1 MVARWAYALTHL
13 RPPCL
18 SPPSPPQEAVTSLGA
33 AKLALE
39 QATEGVEAPRAA
51 LAPVQRAGSEA
62 LVGAEGGEARAATA
76 TGAGGPS
83 RKRSRARVP
92 GPGEDWTIL
101 LTEEEKNDTEIWG
114 ANGMPNW
121 GTAAK
126 NKPEVVLRV
135 LAELDVSL
143 GQRTRDLKNPNEYLA
158 SWGIPG
164 MSGSSAAGVAAQW
177 KKDHPT

>member
-62 LVGAEGGEARAATA
+62 LA
-76 TGAGGPS
+76 
-83 RKRSRARVP
+83 
-92 GPGEDWTIL
+92 
-101 LTEEEKNDTEIWG
+101 
-114 ANGMPNW
+114 
-121 GTAAK
+121 AAK
-126 NKPEVVLRV
+126 GEEADALSDSQA
-135 LAELDVSL
+135 LAVREGLEGL
-143 GQRTRDLKNPNEYLA
+143 GGRA
-158 SWGIPG
+158 
-164 MSGSSAAGVAAQW
+164 
-177 KKDHPT
+177 